1 MDCFCNKVSFA
12 KEIHLSEFTFCF
24 VNAFLVNR
32 TSSAELLF
40 FFFFKQPCCPVKYIC
55 NSVSVQERKNLFLH
69 IMNVWKALILLLY
82 IYIIHLIASVIILE
96 LVFPFFCLCPPKY
109 DPMTPVSA
117 TLELLLVEDVKISPD
132 IVTIYNHPDVRVS
145 YGITVP
151 VDRHI
156 STFTFYPPKSGHQHS
171 H

>member
-1 MDCFCNKVSFA
+1 
-12 KEIHLSEFTFCF
+12 
-24 VNAFLVNR
+24 
-32 TSSAELLF
+32 
-40 FFFFKQPCCPVKYIC
+40 
-55 NSVSVQERKNLFLH
+55 
-69 IMNVWKALILLLY
+69 MNVWKALILLLY

-96 LVFPFFCLCPPKY
+96 LVFLFFCLCPPKY

-132 IVTIYNHPDVRVS
+132 TVTIYNHPDVRVS

-171 H
+171 HWLLMACFTKMYI